1 MACDKCELVVDD
13 VIIHNQL
20 LGYKYRSTY
29 IVIDRLI
36 ISKFHKIVFEF
47 RLRCEFFSMISKA
60 TS

>member
-1 MACDKCELVVDD
+1 LACDKCELVVDD
-13 VIIHNQL
+13 VITHNQL

-47 RLRCEFFSMISKA
+47 
-60 TS
+60 